1 MTPQRITA
9 QLVARRMEVAII
21 RKEIP
26 APALQMAKDLLFEI
40 DGGRRVKGLEGRVR
54 AVIDTGLKAGALAV
68 AEADRPRHLKSAVA
82 EIKAVAS
89 LAESLGVAE
98 GSWNGAVSSPNS
110 NSSSVPDSA
119 ESHSALGSC

>member
-54 AVIDTGLKAGALAV
+54 ALIDTGLKAGALAV
-68 AEADRPRHLKSAVA
+68 AAADRPRHLRSAVA
-82 EIKAVAS
+82 EINAVAS
-89 LAESLGVAE
+89 LAENLGLAHSPEKAADSLSDSGSLSAPNPAE
-98 GSWNGAVSSPNS
+98 Y
-110 NSSSVPDSA
+110 
-119 ESHSALGSC
+119 